1 VIASYQLGVIRERLD
16 DDAAAVKCFE
26 RVVAAN
32 PRDASAHYHLGLGY
46 KRLGLD
52 ALAMTELA
60 EALRLD
66 PSDTAAAEELQ
77 SLQR

>member
-1 VIASYQLGVIRERLD
+1 MIACYHLGVIRERLD
-16 DDAAAVKCFE
+16 DDAGAVDCFE
-26 RVVAAN
+26 RVVKAN
-32 PRDASAHYHLGLGY
+32 PSDASAHYHLGMGY
-46 KRLGLD
+46 KRQGLE
-52 ALAMTELA
+52 ALAMSSLA